1 MPDSATRQ
9 RDDQPTRPNGPGGR
23 DFRCPLCDRP
33 AAIIK
38 EVRGP
43 AGSVYR
49 LLVLCQ
55 SCSAYHLTRSA
66 EWVLRK
72 GPAGRAILADRAR
85 RIFESTGEPTEI
97 DVQAI
102 EGVADF
108 FR

>member
-1 MPDSATRQ
+1 MPDSATHP
-9 RDDQPTRPNGPGGR
+9 RDDQPARRNGPGGS

-33 AAIIK
+33 AAIK
-38 EVRGP
+38 EVRG
-43 AGSVYR
+43 
-49 LLVLCQ
+49 
-55 SCSAYHLTRSA
+55 SA

-97 DVQAI
+97 DVEAI
-102 EGVADF
+102 EGVAEF

>member
-1 MPDSATRQ
+1 MPGSATHPG
-9 RDDQPTRPNGPGGR
+9 DDQPTRRNGPGGS

-33 AAIIK
+33 AALK
-38 EVRGP
+38 EVRGSP
-43 AGSVYR
+43 GPVYR
-49 LLVLCQ
+49 LLVLCE

-85 RIFESTGEPTEI
+85 RVFEATGEPTEI
-97 DVQAI
+97 DVEAI
-102 EGVADF
+102 EGVAEF